1 MSSNDVSSNDVSS
14 NYVYSNDVSSNTI
27 QYPLDTSLCY
37 PDEITPCTDISYNTS
52 DVSLSNPTEMDTS
65 CSACSSFQLSVQ
77 IPCLDVS
84 NVEDTSMITMDMS
97 GYGYDI
103 QTIACKYNDGILV
116 QTNITMLDQSCAQM
130 DFVHQQLTQQVA
142 SLLRSKNE
150 FGPIDIIPES
160 IIPIVT
166 SSLSPFFT
174 ELNDFSVADDVPE
187 PSEAHSKTIENSYS
201 DSRIVEE
208 SFLEFTQSLQTATS
222 KLRKKITRFIH
233 FPKDMKK

>member
-1 MSSNDVSSNDVSS
+1 
-14 NYVYSNDVSSNTI
+14 
-27 QYPLDTSLCY
+27 
-37 PDEITPCTDISYNTS
+37 
-52 DVSLSNPTEMDTS
+52 
-65 CSACSSFQLSVQ
+65 
-77 IPCLDVS
+77 
-84 NVEDTSMITMDMS
+84 MITMDMS